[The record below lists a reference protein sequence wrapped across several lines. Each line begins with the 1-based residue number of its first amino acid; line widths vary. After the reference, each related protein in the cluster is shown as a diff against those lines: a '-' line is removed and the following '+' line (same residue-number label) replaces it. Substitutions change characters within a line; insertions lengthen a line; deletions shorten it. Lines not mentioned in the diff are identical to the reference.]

1 MPKVSIISPVYQVA
15 PYIDA
20 CLDSILKQS
29 FQDFEVLLV
38 DDHGSDNSME
48 VARTFVAQRGEEHRF
63 RFLETPKNSGPGM
76 ARNVGIEAA
85 QGDFLVF
92 VDSDDLLKPEYLQQL
107 LTAAVAADGSFRD
120 LAYCQ
125 LAYSNGKEYRNPV
138 LEAGVFSPRKKTSFL
153 THFVTFA
160 VCFMY
165 RREFLLENNLLYPDE
180 RNSEDTNFLTRCL
193 LLAQSIACVDKPL
206 YVYCVRDNSL
216 TTGRNRNKWK
226 QRLSA
231 ANKLMA
237 AFRSMKHTHRY
248 KDLHLG
254 HYNAVMYYIYFKKG
268 LAQALLDLVR

>member
-1 MPKVSIISPVYQVA
+1 MPKVSIISPVYQAA
-15 PYIDA
+15 PFIEA

-38 DDHGSDNSME
+38 DDHGPDNSME
-48 VARTFVAQRGEEHRF
+48 LARSFVAQRGEEHRF
-63 RFLETPKNSGPGM
+63 RFLETPQNSGPGI
-76 ARNVGIEAA
+76 ARNIGIEAA
-85 QGDFLVF
+85 QGDFVVF

-107 LTAAVAADGSFRD
+107 LASAVSAEGSYRD

-138 LEAGVFSPRKKTSFL
+138 LEAGMFTSRKKSFFL
-153 THFVTFA
+153 KHFVTFA

-165 RREFLLENNLLYPDE
+165 RREFLLENNLFFPNE

-231 ANKLMA
+231 ANKLME
-237 AFRSMKHTHRY
+237 AFRSMKFNPRY
-248 KDLHLG
+248 KDLHLE